1 MKVNTQ
7 TALPYKVVK
16 QNADT
21 LTPIA
26 IFSNLEGRKKFLLES
41 SMSHDQKGKYSFM
54 GANPYQ
60 EIIGTKGESTILN
73 NIRGTVNI
81 EKKPALSAL
90 QTYFPKMDIEL
101 PFPFIGGGIGF
112 VGYDAIRSYENL
124 GCELPDDLNMP
135 DVHLMFYK
143 DIIVFDHRNESVY
156 LIAMNLERQD
166 ENILDQRI
174 NKMKK
179 ALTPIQDESITKE
192 ENMVFEPEMEKQR
205 IIDNVKKAKK
215 YIQDNEVLQVVLSQR
230 MKAKTNG
237 DPFTFY
243 RKLRRANPSPYMFY
257 IDFHD
262 YIVLGASPESLVQT
276 SGSTIITNPIA
287 GTRPRGKT
295 TLEDEANTK
304 DLLSDKKER
313 SEHDML
319 VDLSKYDLSRI
330 CEKSTIST

>member
-101 PFPFIGGGIGF
+101 PFPFICGGIGF
-112 VGYDAIRSYENL
+112 VVYVAIRCYVILWCKLHGHTNL
-124 GCELPDDLNMP
+124 NF
-135 DVHLMFYK
+135 V
-143 DIIVFDHRNESVY
+143 NSV
-156 LIAMNLERQD
+156 
-166 ENILDQRI
+166 
-174 NKMKK
+174 
-179 ALTPIQDESITKE
+179 
-192 ENMVFEPEMEKQR
+192 
-205 IIDNVKKAKK
+205 
-215 YIQDNEVLQVVLSQR
+215 
-230 MKAKTNG
+230 
-237 DPFTFY
+237 
-243 RKLRRANPSPYMFY
+243 
-257 IDFHD
+257 
-262 YIVLGASPESLVQT
+262 
-276 SGSTIITNPIA
+276 
-287 GTRPRGKT
+287 
-295 TLEDEANTK
+295 
-304 DLLSDKKER
+304 
-313 SEHDML
+313 
-319 VDLSKYDLSRI
+319 
-330 CEKSTIST
+330 